1 MSPSKLLASTL
12 VATALALPAAADPVK
27 IGMLVTLSGP
37 PAALGQQAEHGFRL
51 ALERLGGQLGDRDVE
66 LLVADIELKPEVAID
81 RANAMIERDQVD
93 FVVGTIFSNMLAAIF
108 RPVTESGTFLL
119 SPNAGP
125 SPFAGAN
132 CHEDFFS
139 VAYQNDQVHEVLGR
153 YAQDEG
159 FERVLLLAPN
169 YQAGRDSLAGFK
181 RHYEG
186 TVVDEIYVPLTHQD
200 FSAELPR
207 VAAARPDAVF
217 AFMPGGLGVRIVR
230 QFRQAG
236 LADDV
241 VFLSAFTVDETTLPA
256 QGADALGFFGGA
268 TWAPD
273 LDTPGN
279 AEFVTAFEAAYDYI
293 PGVYAM
299 QAYDTAM
306 LLDSAIRA
314 VGGDLSDRDAVRAAL
329 RAADFSSLRGDFT
342 FNTNH
347 YPIQDFYLVQAVERA
362 DGKFHTSIVQKVFD
376 DYGDAYVAECPLN

>member
-1 MSPSKLLASTL
+1 
-12 VATALALPAAADPVK
+12 ALD
-27 IGMLVTLSGP
+27 
-37 PAALGQQAEHGFRL
+37 Q
-51 ALERLGGQLGDRDVE
+51 LGGTLGDREAQLIVMD
-66 LLVADIELKPEVAID
+66 AELKPEVAID
-81 RANAMIERDQVD
+81 RANALVERDDVD
-93 FVVGTIFSNMLAAIF
+93 FVVGTIFSNILAAIY
-108 RPVTESGTFLL
+108 RPVLESGTFLL

-125 SPFAGAN
+125 SPFAGRN
-132 CHEDFFS
+132 CHQDFFA

-153 YAQDEG
+153 HAQDEG
-159 FERVLLLAPN
+159 FQRVMLLAPN
-169 YQAGRDSLAGFK
+169 YQAGRDSLQGFK

-200 FSAELPR
+200 FSAELAR
-207 VAAARPDAVF
+207 IASARPDAVF
-217 AFMPGGLGVRIVR
+217 AFMPGGLGVRLVR

-279 AEFVTAFEAAYDYI
+279 ADFVNAFEAAFGYI

-299 QAYDTAM
+299 QAFDTAM

-314 VGGDLSDRDAVRAAL
+314 VGGDLSDRDAVREAI
-329 RAADFSSLRGDFT
+329 RAADFTSLRGNFS

-347 YPIQDFYLVQAVERA
+347 FPVQDFYLVQAVERA
-362 DGKFHTSIVQKVFD
+362 DGKFHTSIVQQIFAN
-376 DYGDAYVAECPLN
+376 YGDTYAPECRMN